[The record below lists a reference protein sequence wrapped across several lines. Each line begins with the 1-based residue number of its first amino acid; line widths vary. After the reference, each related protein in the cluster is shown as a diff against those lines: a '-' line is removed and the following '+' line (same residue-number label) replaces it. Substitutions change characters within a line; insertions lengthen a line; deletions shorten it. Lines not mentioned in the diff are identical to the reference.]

1 MNESDDQLNQIEIEN
16 DEISIF
22 ISLINDDE
30 RINEYLNNLDWE
42 IVRNMDLLYEVFR
55 PIMVY
60 VRKY

>member
-1 MNESDDQLNQIEIEN
+1 LNESDDQLNQIEIEN